1 MRRNS
6 TAQETSEV
14 DSACFLTATGVTLI
28 PFIQSQYY
36 YDAYGSSFCIN
47 IRLMLSLNE
56 VCEKPSWSI
65 LLQGEKKLFVSLYPS
80 DPPFFFFSPLLSL
93 RVSYSL
99 GKELPIFQGYVQPFK
114 SFISFPNS
122 LSKYLIQ
129 DSLISY
135 LLDI

>member
-1 MRRNS
+1 MS
-6 TAQETSEV
+6 YE
-14 DSACFLTATGVTLI
+14 D
-28 PFIQSQYY
+28 
-36 YDAYGSSFCIN
+36 
-47 IRLMLSLNE
+47 
-56 VCEKPSWSI
+56 PSWSI
-65 LLQGEKKLFVSLYPS
+65 LLQGEEKLFVSLYPS
-80 DPPFFFFSPLLSL
+80 DPPPPLLSL

-135 LLDI
+135 LLDIYSNSGPKCEDPSKHTIIANRWVGVKKCPYLHIFEWTFTYYQKRL